1 MNWILLILAGCLEL
15 VFTFCL
21 GKINRVV
28 GAEKYMWSLGLLISL
43 CVSML
48 PVSYTHLFKGT
59 LRSFKRN
66 GMLVGEEAT
75 KPLKGVNEFLFCLY
89 RFPGLLYFMKG
100 KELLI

>member
-1 MNWILLILAGCLEL
+1 M
-15 VFTFCL
+15 
-21 GKINRVV
+21 
-28 GAEKYMWSLGLLISL
+28 S
-43 CVSML
+43 VS
-48 PVSYTHLFKGT
+48 FKGT

-89 RFPGLLYFMKG
+89 RFPGLIYFMNG

>member
-1 MNWILLILAGCLEL
+1 
-15 VFTFCL
+15 VF
-21 GKINRVV
+21 
-28 GAEKYMWSLGLLISL
+28 
-43 CVSML
+43 VS
-48 PVSYTHLFKGT
+48 VSFKGT

-75 KPLKGVNEFLFCLY
+75 KPLKGVNEFLFYLY

>member
-1 MNWILLILAGCLEL
+1 M
-15 VFTFCL
+15 
-21 GKINRVV
+21 
-28 GAEKYMWSLGLLISL
+28 S
-43 CVSML
+43 VS
-48 PVSYTHLFKGT
+48 FKGT

-100 KELLI
+100 KELLIGIDYIPFCNHSK

>member
-1 MNWILLILAGCLEL
+1 MEECFSFKETG
-15 VFTFCL
+15 VSFKRKHPFDT
-21 GKINRVV
+21 
-28 GAEKYMWSLGLLISL
+28 EKQS
-43 CVSML
+43 VS
-48 PVSYTHLFKGT
+48 FKGT